1 MKKFLLSLLLL
12 PAAAF
17 AQDEIETDRPDQ
29 TETVAIVPKGYF
41 QMENGF
47 QHTQSERG
55 ASELILPT
63 SLSKYGISDKIEL
76 RLITNLIYNR
86 VADSAATGL
95 EPIVIGAK
103 INIWKGKGILPE
115 FSLIAQ
121 AQLPKVASKNLQ
133 TKHIAP
139 EIQLLFDN
147 TVTDAIDIGYN
158 MDAQWDGISAN
169 PTFEYTFSPS
179 YKLTDQLKTY
189 VESFGYFPPNQHA
202 DHWVDGGFIFLIN
215 KNVQID
221 IAGAY
226 ELSSHQHFHQYYETL
241 GFSFR
246 I

>member
-1 MKKFLLSLLLL
+1 MKKLLISLLFL

-29 TETVAIVPKGYF
+29 TETVAIVPKGHF

-47 QHTQSERG
+47 QHTQSEKG
-55 ASELILPT
+55 ASDLMLPT
-63 SLSKYGISDKIEL
+63 TLSKFGISDRIEL
-76 RLITNLIYNR
+76 RLITNLIFNR
-86 VADSAATGL
+86 LADSTSTGL
-95 EPIVIGAK
+95 EPIVVGMK
-103 INIWKGKGILPE
+103 VNVWKGKGILPE

-121 AQLPKVASKNLQ
+121 AKLPKVASKNLQ

-139 EIQLLFDN
+139 EIQLLFEN
-147 TVTDAIDIGYN
+147 TLTDDIDVGYN
-158 MDAQWDGISAN
+158 IDARWDGISVN
-169 PTFEYTFSPS
+169 PEYEYTISPS
-179 YKLTDQLKTY
+179 YKFTDKLKGF
-189 VESFGYFPPNQHA
+189 VESFGYFPPHQHA
-202 DHWVDGGFIFLIN
+202 NHWVDGGFLFRIN

>member
-1 MKKFLLSLLLL
+1 MKTFLLALFLL
-12 PAAAF
+12 PSIAF

-29 TETVAIVPKGYF
+29 TETVAIVPKGHF

-47 QHTQSERG
+47 QHTQSDRG
-55 ASELILPT
+55 ASELMLPT
-63 SLSKYGISDKIEL
+63 SLSKFGISDRLEL

-86 VADSAATGL
+86 VADSAAIGL
-95 EPIVIGAK
+95 EPIVLGVK
-103 INIWKGKGILPE
+103 VNIWKEKGLLPE

-133 TKHIAP
+133 TKHVAP
-139 EIQLLFDN
+139 EIQLLFENTISDN
-147 TVTDAIDIGYN
+147 ISIGYN
-158 MDAQWDGISAN
+158 MDAEWDGISVN
-169 PTFEYTFSPS
+169 PEYEYTISPS
-179 YKLTDQLKTY
+179 YKFTDQLKGY
-189 VESFGYFPPNQHA
+189 LESFGYFPFRQHA
-202 DHWVDGGFIFLIN
+202 DHWIDGGLIFLIN

>member
-1 MKKFLLSLLLL
+1 MKNILLSLLLL

-29 TETVAIVPKGYF
+29 TETVAIVPKGHF

-47 QHTQSERG
+47 QHTQSEKG
-55 ASELILPT
+55 ASDLILPT
-63 SLSKYGISDKIEL
+63 SLSKFGISDRLEV

-86 VADSAATGL
+86 VADSIATGL
-95 EPIVIGAK
+95 EPIVVGMK
-103 INIWKGKGILPE
+103 VNLWKQKGLLPE

-121 AQLPKVASKNLQ
+121 AQLPKVASKSLQ
-133 TKHIAP
+133 TKHVAP
-139 EIQLLFDN
+139 EIQLLFEN
-147 TVTDAIDIGYN
+147 TITDDIEIGYN
-158 MDAQWDGISAN
+158 FDAQWDGISTN
-169 PTFEYTFSPS
+169 PVYEYTFSPS
-179 YKLTDQLKTY
+179 YKFTDQLKGY
-189 VESFGYFPPNQHA
+189 IESFGYLPPNQHA
-202 DHWVDGGFIFLIN
+202 NHWVDGGFIFLIN

-221 IAGAY
+221 IAGAF